1 MTTVNNDPYIM
12 VRDGVFTKEFCEHC
26 INKFEADDRKDQ
38 GTTSGG
44 IDLRVKKS
52 DDLLITNYAD
62 WAEEDKSFLE
72 VVQWSI
78 KEYEEHL
85 QSLIPL
91 IERTTNKNYTHAP
104 CHSMGGGVVTDT
116 GYQLQRTLPGDGYV
130 WHNDFN
136 IQKNNGVR
144 HVTFIFYL
152 NTVDEGWTQFYNGS
166 QIAPVQGR
174 VVLFPATW
182 TYVHQGYPP
191 KQTKYLCTG
200 WIFESFDQ

>member
-26 INKFEADDRKDQ
+26 INKFESDDRKGQ

-52 DDLLITNYAD
+52 DDLLITHCAD

-72 VVQWSI
+72 VVQWSMR
-78 KEYEEHL
+78 EYEEHL

-91 IERTTNKNYTHAP
+91 ITRTTNENYRHAP
-104 CHSMGGGVVTDT
+104 FNSRTGGEITDS

-130 WHNDFN
+130 WHNDY
-136 IQKNNGVR
+136 IIDKDNNGSR
-144 HVTFIFYL
+144 SVTFIFYL

-166 QIAPVQGR
+166 QIEPVQGR

-200 WIFESFDQ
+200 WIFEKI